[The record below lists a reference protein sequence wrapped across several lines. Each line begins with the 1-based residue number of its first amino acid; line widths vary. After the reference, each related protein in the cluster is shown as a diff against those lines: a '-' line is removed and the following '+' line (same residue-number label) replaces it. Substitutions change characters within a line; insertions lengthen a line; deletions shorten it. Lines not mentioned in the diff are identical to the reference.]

1 MIRNRAAIA
10 IAIIAGAVQPAAAG
24 TYTLS
29 FDSRAPLVGDVVSSV
44 TEDGFT
50 IAGDSG
56 YGFEVVQTPNGVY
69 PAYVSLAPI
78 GNWTVTDNT
87 NEPIYSNLQS
97 AISIVLGGPLTDQP
111 FKLQVTG
118 YLAGVTQWNDTLM
131 GEIELSPATAS
142 VPAGVGPVDSFNVH
156 SALPGQPYQ
165 ITDIVIQT
173 SVPEPPSIVLAVIG
187 LALFVCYASWRFTRE
202 CRAPAWSARCTPP
215 HPAASSMGCSGR
227 PD

>member
-1 MIRNRAAIA
+1 MMRNRAAIA

-29 FDSRAPLVGDVVSSV
+29 FDSLAPLVGEVVSSV

-50 IAGDSG
+50 ITGDSG
-56 YGFEVVQTPNGVY
+56 YGFEVVQTTTGY
-69 PAYVSLAPI
+69 HSGYISLAPI
-78 GNWTVTDNT
+78 GNWTVTDGP
-87 NEPIYSNLQS
+87 NEPIYSPSQP

-118 YLAGVTQWNDTLM
+118 SLAGVTQWKNTLT

-142 VPAGVGPVDSFNVH
+142 VPAGLGPVDSFNVH
-156 SALPGQPYQ
+156 SGLPGQPYQ

-173 SVPEPPSIVLAVIG
+173 SVPEPPSIVLAAIG
-187 LALFVCYASWRFTRE
+187 LALVGCYASRRFTRE
-202 CRAPAWSARCTPP
+202 CRAPAWSAQCTPP
-215 HPAASSMGCSGR
+215 PPAASSMDCSGR